1 MAPSLPVP
9 PGYEL
14 LAQRE
19 SLAPRAL
26 IAHGRALGI
35 AAAGAVGLGLTGLA
49 WGSIERRLPTVRHV
63 DVPLGPG
70 RDIAPLTILQV
81 SDLHLYPGQEFL
93 VSFLERVADRE
104 DIDFVL
110 STGDNLGAADGVD
123 LVRRAYAPLLHLPGA
138 FVLGS
143 NDYYSPVHKSWTA
156 YLRQDP
162 RIGDA
167 RFSSGQEF
175 EDEFGSLP
183 TPPPREDPAAGVGGA
198 PSSPGRGTLVPR
210 SAPDLPW
217 RAVVATMRDAGW
229 MDLSN
234 RSTTVD
240 VPVGDGPRT
249 ATLSLTGVD
258 DPHLD
263 RDRIPAPEPSWE
275 DPTAVHVAVTHSPYV
290 RVLNAFTELGA
301 DLVVAG
307 HTHGGQ
313 LGIPFMDPLVTN
325 CDLPRHYGRGLHRW
339 THGARSTWLNVSA
352 GLGTSPFVPLRIAA
366 RPEVTVL
373 HLRPGA

>member
-1 MAPSLPVP
+1 MPPSLPLP
-9 PGYEL
+9 PGYET
-14 LAQRE
+14 LAHSE

-35 AAAGAVGLGLTGLA
+35 AAAGLAGLGMAGVA
-49 WGSIERRLPTVRHV
+49 WGSVERHLPTVRHV
-63 DVPLGPG
+63 DIPLGPG

-81 SDLHLYPGQEFL
+81 SDLHLYPGQDFL
-93 VSFLERVADRE
+93 VAFLARVAERE

-110 STGDNLGAADGVD
+110 STGDNLGSADGVD

-156 YLRQDP
+156 YLRRDP

-167 RFSSGQEF
+167 RFSASGDL
-175 EDEFGSLP
+175 EDEYGSLP
-183 TPPPREDPAAGVGGA
+183 TPPPRRDPATGTGGT
-198 PSSPGRGTLVPR
+198 PSSASRGTLVPR

-229 MDLSN
+229 TDLSN
-234 RSTTVD
+234 RSTTVG
-240 VPVGDGPRT
+240 VPVRGASRE

-263 RDRIPAPEPSWE
+263 RDRVPAPEPSWE
-275 DPTAVHVAVTHSPYV
+275 DPSAAHVAVTHSPYV
-290 RVLNAFTELGA
+290 RVLNEFTALGA

-325 CDLPRHYGRGLHRW
+325 CDLPRHFGRGLHRW
-339 THGARSTWLNVSA
+339 THGTRSAWLNVSA

-366 RPEVTVL
+366 RPEVTVM

>member
-1 MAPSLPVP
+1 MPSPLPLP

-14 LAQRE
+14 LAERQ

-35 AAAGAVGLGLTGLA
+35 ATAGVVGLGLAGVA
-49 WGSIERRLPTVRHV
+49 WGRIERRLPAVRHV

-93 VSFLERVADRE
+93 VSFLEKVAQRE

-123 LVRRAYAPLLHLPGA
+123 LVRQAYAPFLHLPGA

-143 NDYYSPVHKSWTA
+143 NDYYSPVFKSWTA
-156 YLRQDP
+156 YLRRDP
-162 RIGDA
+162 RLGDT
-167 RFSSGQEF
+167 RFSTRRGF

-183 TPPPREDPAAGVGGA
+183 TPPPREDPATGAGGT
-198 PSSPGRGTLVPR
+198 PSSPSRGALSPH

-217 RAVVATMRDAGW
+217 RTVVSTMRDAGW
-229 MDLSN
+229 TDLSN
-234 RSTTVD
+234 RSTTVG
-240 VPVGDGPRT
+240 VPVQGGAREV
-249 ATLSLTGVD
+249 TLSLTGVD

-263 RDRIPAPEPSWE
+263 RDRVPTPEPSWE

-290 RVLNAFTELGA
+290 RVVNAFTALGA
-301 DLVVAG
+301 DLVIAG

-313 LGIPFMDPLVTN
+313 MGIPFMDPLVTN

-339 THGARSTWLNVSA
+339 SANGRTSWLNVSA

-366 RPEVTVL
+366 RPEVTVM

>member
-1 MAPSLPVP
+1 MTSSLPVP
-9 PGYEL
+9 PGYER

-19 SLAPRAL
+19 SLAPRSL

-35 AAAGAVGLGLTGLA
+35 AGAGVVGFGLA
-49 WGSIERRLPTVRHV
+49 GVAWGNIERRLPTVRHV

-70 RDIAPLTILQV
+70 RDVTPLTILQI

-93 VSFLERVADRE
+93 VAFLRRVAERE

-110 STGDNLGAADGVD
+110 STGDNLGSSDGVD
-123 LVRRAYAPLLHLPGA
+123 LVRQAYAPFLHLPGA

-156 YLRQDP
+156 YLRRDP
-162 RIGDA
+162 RIGDV
-167 RFSSGQEF
+167 RFSTVRGL
-175 EDEFGSLP
+175 EDEYGSLP
-183 TPPPREDPAAGVGGA
+183 TPPPREGFTTDDGGT
-198 PSSPGRGTLVPR
+198 PSSPGRGAVVPR

-229 MDLSN
+229 TDLSN
-234 RSTTVD
+234 RSTTLD
-240 VPVGDGPRT
+240 VPVGEGSKV
-249 ATLSLTGVD
+249 ATLSLAGVD

-263 RDRIPAPEPSWE
+263 RDRIPTPEPSWE
-275 DPTAVHVAVTHSPYV
+275 DPGAAHVAVTHSPYV
-290 RVLNAFTELGA
+290 RVVNSFAGLGA

-339 THGARSTWLNVSA
+339 TCGTRSTWLNVSA